1 MSTVATRPAA
11 GITHRLGRKA
21 LLPLGL
27 LGILVALSVLRV
39 ATGVNDIDSANA
51 ISAAVV
57 AAVPLALAG
66 LGGLWSE
73 RAGVVN
79 IGLEGMMIMGS
90 WSAAYAAYHW
100 GAWAGVIAAIAG
112 GMLFGV
118 LHAIATVFFGVDQI
132 VSGVAINL
140 LGAGLT
146 KFLAERFFSSLPGG
160 GATQS
165 PSLPDIGTFTV
176 PGSSALSDLEG
187 KHWFLVSDLAG
198 ILGGLLTNVS
208 WLTLITVLLIAATAY
223 VLWRT
228 PFGLRL
234 RSCGEAPQAAET
246 LGVNVYLY
254 KTIAVLVSGA
264 LAGLGGGFLAMVA
277 SDGFQ
282 QGQTGGRGYIGLAA
296 MIFGNWMPLGLAAGA
311 LLFGYT
317 DAIQLR
323 QGGPTL
329 HALLLAIS
337 VTLLLVGLWQ
347 IIRNKKIVSGVI
359 GLLDISKPR
368 GNVLLDELE
377 GLLAARFP
385 KAEVVWC
392 QEEPKNMGAWSF
404 IDPYL
409 EWVLDRIGTD
419 KRRARYTGRQAAA
432 SPAAGTMSKHIEQL
446 EAFLEDA
453 LGNGDPA
460 GRN

>member
-1 MSTVATRPAA
+1 MSTVATRPTA
-11 GITHRLGRKA
+11 GITRRLGRKA

-296 MIFGNWMPLGLAAGA
+296 MIFGNWMPLGTALGA

-317 DAIQLR
+317 QALQLR
-323 QGGPTL
+323 GGDQV
-329 HALLLAIS
+329 HALLLLVGAGVIVGAIWMAVRRRVLPAVILAVTAVLVLS
-337 VTLLLVGLWQ
+337 WYFGSNTIDPNLTSTAPYVVTLLVM
-347 IIRNKKIVSGVI
+347 
-359 GLLDISKPR
+359 
-368 GNVLLDELE
+368 
-377 GLLAARFP
+377 AF
-385 KAEVVWC
+385 
-392 QEEPKNMGAWSF
+392 
-404 IDPYL
+404 
-409 EWVLDRIGTD
+409 
-419 KRRARYTGRQAAA
+419 A
-432 SPAAGTMSKHIEQL
+432 SQHLRMPAADGDVYRKG
-446 EAFLEDA
+446 EA
-453 LGNGDPA
+453 G
-460 GRN
+460 

>member
-118 LHAIATVFFGVDQI
+118 LQAIATVFFGVDQI

-296 MIFGNWMPLGLAAGA
+296 MIFGNWMPLGTALGA

-317 DAIQLR
+317 QALQLR
-323 QGGPTL
+323 GGDQV
-329 HALLLAIS
+329 HALLLLVGAGVIVGAIWMAVRRRVLPAVILAVTAVLVLS
-337 VTLLLVGLWQ
+337 WYFGSNTIDPNLTSTAPYVVTLLVM
-347 IIRNKKIVSGVI
+347 
-359 GLLDISKPR
+359 
-368 GNVLLDELE
+368 
-377 GLLAARFP
+377 AF
-385 KAEVVWC
+385 
-392 QEEPKNMGAWSF
+392 
-404 IDPYL
+404 
-409 EWVLDRIGTD
+409 
-419 KRRARYTGRQAAA
+419 A
-432 SPAAGTMSKHIEQL
+432 SQHLRMPAADGDVYRKG
-446 EAFLEDA
+446 EA
-453 LGNGDPA
+453 G
-460 GRN
+460 